1 MKTWVLVLATVLLTG
16 CATQA
21 YRAVES
27 ECAPQAWADYPENK
41 MQVVQTRQR
50 VIHVA
55 TGMRNCFSRRDGNQV
70 HTICNDITRPEYIPY
85 QETVVIDQ
93 NEAVRKMAIASCSAN
108 LCAQRYGNS
117 KCKTDELLVPVPTV
131 FPEPV
136 PSPVSVPQ
144 PISAQ

>member
-1 MKTWVLVLATVLLTG
+1 MKIWVLVLATLLLTG
-16 CATQA
+16 CATKA

-27 ECAPQAWADYPENK
+27 ECAPQAWADYPESK
-41 MQVVQTRQR
+41 IQMVQTRQR
-50 VIHVA
+50 VIHVS

-108 LCAQRYGNS
+108 LCVQRYGNAQ
-117 KCKTDELLVPVPTV
+117 CKTDQLLMPVPT
-131 FPEPV
+131 
-136 PSPVSVPQ
+136 PSPSVAPSLVPLLGTEIVQ
-144 PISAQ
+144 

>member
-16 CATQA
+16 CATKA
-21 YRAVES
+21 YREVES

-41 MQVVQTRQR
+41 VQVVQTRQR
-50 VIHVA
+50 VIHVS

-108 LCAQRYGNS
+108 LCVQRYGNAQ
-117 KCKTDELLVPVPTV
+117 CKTDQMLVPLSPVV
-131 FPEPV
+131 AEPV
-136 PSPVSVPQ
+136 PQAVP
-144 PISAQ
+144 AQ